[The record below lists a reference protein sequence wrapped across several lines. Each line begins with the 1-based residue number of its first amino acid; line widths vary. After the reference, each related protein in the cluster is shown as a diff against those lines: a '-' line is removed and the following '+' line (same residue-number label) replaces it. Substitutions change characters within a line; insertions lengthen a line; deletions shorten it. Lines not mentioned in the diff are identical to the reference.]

1 MEQGTAAIRE
11 PESKKKKSQEMR
23 HHVVVILDPGT
34 VGLKSIPD
42 SVRAGAA
49 AARTPEWR
57 RAAVI

>member
-11 PESKKKKSQEMR
+11 PESKKKSQEMR
-23 HHVVVILDPGT
+23 HHVVLILDPGT